1 MRKFF
6 AVILSV
12 LLFVFSL
19 VPCAGAYESE
29 REFFDDGS
37 YIIISDELI
46 GNDSSGDGYE
56 GDDTIGAEGT
66 PGSEDN
72 GVTGFLERIVEL
84 IRKIIALLKRNKT
97 AEKTKYVSYF
107 SADGELLWTA
117 VLTAEFSFNGKKSVC
132 DSADAG
138 CLIYDSDWKLLSKEI
153 RKKDNSASAYFKI
166 RQYKLGVP
174 LKTIEKTITLTCDKD
189 GNIK

>member
-6 AVILSV
+6 AVILSA
-12 LLFVFSL
+12 LLFAFSL

-29 REFFDDGS
+29 REYFEDGS

-46 GNDSSGDGYE
+46 GNASPDDGYE
-56 GDDTIGAEGT
+56 GDDTVSDEGALGN
-66 PGSEDN
+66 EDN
-72 GVTGFLERIVEL
+72 GIAGFLERIVKL
-84 IRKIIALLKRNKT
+84 IRRIIALLKRNKT
-97 AEKTKYVSYF
+97 VTETKYVSYF
-107 SADGELLWTA
+107 SAEGELLWTA
-117 VLTAEFSFNGKKSVC
+117 FLTAEFSYNGKKSVC
-132 DSADAG
+132 DSADTG
-138 CLIYDSDWKLLSKEI
+138 CMICDSDWKLVSKD
-153 RKKDNSASAYFKI
+153 RSKNGNSASAGFKI